1 MIFHVFSLKNH
12 WFFVE
17 NQWKIMD
24 FRDFPMFLG
33 KSGKYKIH
41 PPKLCAGIVQCGSL
55 KTTSMPAASVI
66 EKQSQVASVA
76 HAEQTPRH
84 CADWKEERGRR
95 AHNFGGWISYF
106 PDFRRILGKSRK
118 PIILN
123 EYEYHDEPTS
133 QPASA
138 PLFPRSAGRFPA
150 APAATRAA
158 SSAGA
163 DDLMVF

>member
-1 MIFHVFSLKNH
+1 MG
-12 WFFVE
+12 
-17 NQWKIMD
+17 
-24 FRDFPMFLG
+24 FRDFPMILG
-33 KSGKYKIH
+33 KSGKYEIH

-55 KTTSMPAASVI
+55 KTTNMPAASVI
-66 EKQSQVASVA
+66 EKQSQVASVV

-133 QPASA
+133 QPASPA
-138 PLFPRSAGRFPA
+138 SQPAIWQPLD
-150 APAATRAA
+150 A
-158 SSAGA
+158 STERGA
-163 DDLMVF
+163 RTIENDRKNHSVS